1 MRKRYT
7 TYQYRPAPESYHYGN
22 AEPSRVGQQDGV
34 SCCHN
39 IVNVH
44 AAKGTGIP
52 GGSIGSTDVVSAV

>member
-52 GGSIGSTDVVSAV
+52 GGSIF